1 MEESTKPR
9 QCRPP
14 KTDPSM
20 ITRPL
25 DLATQL
31 RRTPRSF
38 DWAFYVNLGLIA
50 LFFVLFG
57 SRFVLSPALAV
68 DGKNVQLPRT
78 PIGSAS
84 FVPSTLRVSVKAN
97 GQIFVDPNGLVTYEQ
112 LKTWMVQQSKLSP
125 GASLLLLS
133 DAGVTMDRIAQISD
147 AAFQAGLAFN
157 LAVEPAKDGAG
168 E

>member
-1 MEESTKPR
+1 
-9 QCRPP
+9 
-14 KTDPSM
+14 M

-38 DWAFYVNLGLIA
+38 DWAFYVNFGLIA

-57 SRFVLSPALAV
+57 SRFVLSPALTV
-68 DGKNVQLPRT
+68 DGKNVQLPTT
-78 PIGSAS
+78 PVGAS
-84 FVPSTLRVSVKAN
+84 SYVPSTLRVSVKAN
-97 GQIFVDPNGLVTYEQ
+97 KQIFVDPNGLVTFEQ
-112 LKTWMVQQSKLSP
+112 LRTWMAEQAKRSP
-125 GASLLLLS
+125 GAGLLLLS
-133 DAGVTMDRIAQISD
+133 DAGVTVDTITQISH
-147 AAFQAGLAFN
+147 AATQVGLEFN